1 MNRTLFGIGAVLV
14 TLGIV
19 AAIATIAFHDRWDDD
34 REIEYRVVNQDG
46 SEGDGNV
53 IVVDDGWRGGPR
65 FFPFF
70 PLLVV
75 GGVLITIAVFSRG
88 RHHRGRGDFEDWHRE
103 AHWNWGSAGPKE
115 PPPPAAPEA

>member
-14 TLGIV
+14 ALGIV
-19 AAIATIAFHDRWDDD
+19 AAIATFAFHDRWDDD
-34 REIEYRVVNQDG
+34 REIEYRVVNEDG
-46 SEGDGNV
+46 SEGDGSV
-53 IVVDDGWRGGPR
+53 IVLDDGWRGGPG

-115 PPPPAAPEA
+115 PPSPAA